1 MRCAELEALLCDYV
15 DGTLADAQRSLV
27 ERHLSECAS
36 CRSLVADARAAL
48 EFVVRTPPVEPPPEL
63 VTRILFQ
70 IPTSTQVR
78 TGILGVLAARLR
90 PLLQPRFAMGMAMT
104 ILSFSMLGRFAGL
117 GPRQLS
123 PAELHPARVLQALDN
138 TAHRAWERARK
149 FYLSLRL
156 VYEIQTQLREWSQ
169 QLQETALTTAESGR
183 VEPGE
188 PARPNETKSG
198 SRQTGPGETK
208 P

>member
-1 MRCAELEALLCDYV
+1 MTCAELEALLCEYV
-15 DGTLADAQRSLV
+15 EGALAYPQRSHV
-27 ERHLSECAS
+27 ELHLRQCPS
-36 CRSLVADARAAL
+36 CNALVADARAAL
-48 EFVVRTPPVEPPPEL
+48 EFLRRTPAVEPPPEL
-63 VTRILFQ
+63 LTRILFQ
-70 IPTSTQVR
+70 IPEKVPSPSGLQAGLR
-78 TGILGVLAARLR
+78 AWLR

-123 PAELHPARVLQALDN
+123 PAELHPARLWQTLDD

-149 FYLSLRL
+149 FYLSLRV

-169 QLQETALTTAESGR
+169 QLQETALTSSETDRAEGP
-183 VEPGE
+183 EP
-188 PARPNETKSG
+188 PRPTETKSG
-198 SRQTGPGETK
+198 PQQTGSGESK